1 MSDKEIRTEYENAVL
16 SMAVSEMMDDIG
28 KQLIEEAK
36 SAENIIPSAEA
47 RSKFEKALDKSYRK
61 GKISSLKKS
70 VSKASR
76 YFLTAC
82 AAAIIVVAVS
92 VVSVDAFRIKFI
104 EWLANIGGGYNT
116 VDFTDQSH
124 NDTILPE
131 NIPDKYILNS
141 YTNNDNIIRYQYISS
156 DNKNFNITQYTHSTT
171 INIDNEDLNEYK
183 ELIYNNQVYY
193 IKRKNETIY
202 VVWTTDNNS
211 YSLFTND
218 AGISEELIVEISQ
231 SLE

>member
-141 YTNNDNIIRYQYISS
+141 YTNNDNMIKYQYTSS
-156 DNKNFNITQYTHSTT
+156 DKTNIYISRYIKNTT
-171 INIDNEDLNEYK
+171 FNIDNEDLENYK
-183 ELIYNNQVYY
+183 EIVENGQAFYY
-193 IKRKNETIY
+193 TNK
-202 VVWTTDNNS
+202 NNS
-211 YSLFTND
+211 SYLIWNTEDYSYIFFTD
-218 AGISEELIVEISQ
+218 DYTISEKEIIKIAQ
-231 SLE
+231 TFE

>member
-124 NDTILPE
+124 NDDILPK
-131 NIPDKYILNS
+131 NIPDKYELNS
-141 YTNNDNIIRYQYISS
+141 YTNNNSIVKYKYISI
-156 DNKNFNITQYTHSTT
+156 DNKQINITKYANNTT
-171 INIDNEDLNEYK
+171 FNIDNNLSEYK
-183 ELIYNNQVYY
+183 EIIDNNIVYY
-193 IKRKNETIY
+193 FTQKNGFTYI
-202 VVWTTDNNS
+202 VWSTTDFS
-211 YSLFTND
+211 YSFSTND
-218 AGISEELIVEISQ
+218 ENLSNELIVRIAQ

>member
-1 MSDKEIRTEYENAVL
+1 MNDKEIRTEYENAVL

-124 NDTILPE
+124 NDDILPKH
-131 NIPDKYILNS
+131 IPDNYELNS
-141 YTNNDNIIRYQYISS
+141 YTNDGNIAKYQYFSNDKKEIC
-156 DNKNFNITQYTHSTT
+156 ITKYTQATT
-171 INIDNEDLNEYK
+171 YNIDNEVLNEYK
-183 ELIYNNQVYY
+183 EIIVNSQVYY
-193 IKRKNETIY
+193 WIY
-202 VVWTTDNNS
+202 KENSIYMIWNTNNNS
-211 YSLFTND
+211 YTLYTND
-218 AGISEELIVEISQ
+218 EGLSENDIVDIAQ
-231 SLE
+231 TLK